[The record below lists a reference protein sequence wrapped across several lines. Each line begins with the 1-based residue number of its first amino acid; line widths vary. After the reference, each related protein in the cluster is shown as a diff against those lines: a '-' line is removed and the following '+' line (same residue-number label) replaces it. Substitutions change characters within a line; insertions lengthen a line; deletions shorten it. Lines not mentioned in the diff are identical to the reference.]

1 MGNSPR
7 RRPGARLD
15 GVLAII
21 VPPIDPVVN
30 AFSGSVS
37 RPGNGPSLD
46 SPLPSFGLGA
56 GVPYGCDM
64 REAHMGDGDP
74 IRNCLISNARH
85 IGVGVRIR

>member
-1 MGNSPR
+1 
-7 RRPGARLD
+7 
-15 GVLAII
+15 
-21 VPPIDPVVN
+21 
-30 AFSGSVS
+30 VS

-85 IGVGVRIR
+85 IGVGVPIRSRRLVCIPVTERKSAF

>member
-1 MGNSPR
+1 
-7 RRPGARLD
+7 
-15 GVLAII
+15 
-21 VPPIDPVVN
+21 
-30 AFSGSVS
+30 
-37 RPGNGPSLD
+37 LD